1 VLIFSNT
8 VKRNDYCLS
17 TGVRCN
23 VFIGSCM
30 SVLLSFD
37 NLLIRM
43 YLLLQCSLASY
54 ITDDEI
60 RKGILF
66 PSVSRCVLR
75 LHTFIQNFHPIY
87 SIILNYDEALTSTHK
102 KKNITVSGISQHVL
116 VLLSSVL
123 LLLKILLRASVMWA
137 LASSAAC
144 QRYY

>member
-1 VLIFSNT
+1 
-8 VKRNDYCLS
+8 
-17 TGVRCN
+17 
-23 VFIGSCM
+23 M

-87 SIILNYDEALTSTHK
+87 SIILNYDEALTSTHTK
-102 KKNITVSGISQHVL
+102 KKHYSIRHITARVGAAVLRAAVAEDLAEGIGDVGPSELSSMPEVLLARRQSHTTLVKRTTVSEISFF
-116 VLLSSVL
+116 
-123 LLLKILLRASVMWA
+123 M
-137 LASSAAC
+137 C
-144 QRYY
+144 